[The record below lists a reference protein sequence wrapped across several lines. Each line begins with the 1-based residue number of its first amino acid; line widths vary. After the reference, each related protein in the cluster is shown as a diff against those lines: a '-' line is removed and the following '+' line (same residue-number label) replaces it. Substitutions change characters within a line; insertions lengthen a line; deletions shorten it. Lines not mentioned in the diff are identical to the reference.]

1 MGVSVFT
8 TQVAITR
15 RRSRTS
21 PPLSPLTENNN
32 HDTAS
37 LPRRK
42 NGKLL
47 EAPVNP
53 MTDSGYYSQGV
64 RSRSASGASQTSQ
77 TSSGSSSASS
87 CSCDGCSDS
96 ERVSQPEIF
105 IRAREEILEDESWI
119 VVDIKKIPWYRP
131 SPREDV
137 SLIRKLYVD
146 FNSLIYRHLFSCKSN
161 RNKFSY
167 PWSLWFM
174 VLTLTV
180 VLFFVSLIDST
191 LNPSLPKSDINS
203 FNY

>member
-21 PPLSPLTENNN
+21 PPLFSPDNNN
-32 HDTAS
+32 DDTVS
-37 LPRRK
+37 VPRRK
-42 NGKLL
+42 TGKLL

-119 VVDIKKIPWYRP
+119 VVDIKKIP
-131 SPREDV
+131 
-137 SLIRKLYVD
+137 
-146 FNSLIYRHLFSCKSN
+146 
-161 RNKFSY
+161 
-167 PWSLWFM
+167 
-174 VLTLTV
+174 
-180 VLFFVSLIDST
+180 
-191 LNPSLPKSDINS
+191 
-203 FNY
+203 

>member
-32 HDTAS
+32 HDTVS

-42 NGKLL
+42 TGKLL

-96 ERVSQPEIF
+96 ERVSKPEIF

-119 VVDIKKIPWYRP
+119 VVDIKKIP
-131 SPREDV
+131 
-137 SLIRKLYVD
+137 
-146 FNSLIYRHLFSCKSN
+146 
-161 RNKFSY
+161 
-167 PWSLWFM
+167 
-174 VLTLTV
+174 
-180 VLFFVSLIDST
+180 
-191 LNPSLPKSDINS
+191 
-203 FNY
+203 